1 MLSQTATGLIGEYI
15 AASAILN
22 LGFRVSLSQQDK
34 VDLVAW
40 SDDEPDL
47 FLRIQVKSCDITQR
61 RDGRFQFNL
70 AGGGGSKRLPRTS
83 DHDIIALV
91 SIHDRRCVFF
101 ATSTINQKTKRFS
114 KRFFQSSQIEQDSW
128 NKAIKT
134 VKERRK

>member
-1 MLSQTATGLIGEYI
+1 LITNTATGLIGEYI

-47 FLRIQVKSCDITQR
+47 FLRIQVKSCDLTQR
-61 RDGRFQFNL
+61 KDKRFQFNL
-70 AGGGGSKRLPRTS
+70 GAGRFKKAPKAS

-91 SIHDRRCVFF
+91 SISDRRCAFF
-101 ATSTINQKTKRFS
+101 ATSTINQTTKRFGQRYFES
-114 KRFFQSSQIEQDSW
+114 DDLEAESF
-128 NKAIKT
+128 NKALKIIK
-134 VKERRK
+134 EMRK